1 MSPVLCPF
9 WIHDDSAFKIHNMLF
24 PHPIEDVNDFQK
36 FHWQVQEGSAHW
48 WTVAFVPTGNDT
60 RKQTRGKHQWFQN
73 EIPHYFWDFL
83 TAPVKRLC
91 VCHKSFMAVPM
102 LMEAM
107 IKWRTRIIEKSDVPL
122 LIFVWG
128 FHTPH
133 LDMSNNEAS
142 YLFPWRCII
151 LWKTSYPT
159 HKPLMHSI
167 FASHYLESLQK
178 NSTKNI
184 LLSGICCMRY
194 QPAAQQHLGMGIII
208 EVRWLFLFG
217 GFNPSEKYLSNWTS
231 SPNRGENKKY
241 LKPPP
246 SYFITWTNISTA
258 RLDKVIR
265 HRLDGTIATSAM
277 KSWITYG
284 K

>member
-36 FHWQVQEGSAHW
+36 FHSHVQEGSAHW

-102 LMEAM
+102 LMEAI
-107 IKWRTRIIEKSDVPL
+107 IKRRTRIIEKSDVPL

-133 LDMSNNEAS
+133 LDMSKHEAS

-151 LWKTSYPT
+151 LLKTSYPT
-159 HKPLMHSI
+159 HKPLM
-167 FASHYLESLQK
+167 
-178 NSTKNI
+178 
-184 LLSGICCMRY
+184 
-194 QPAAQQHLGMGIII
+194 PQHLC
-208 EVRWLFLFG
+208 
-217 GFNPSEKYLSNWTS
+217 
-231 SPNRGENKKY
+231 
-241 LKPPP
+241 
-246 SYFITWTNISTA
+246 
-258 RLDKVIR
+258 
-265 HRLDGTIATSAM
+265 
-277 KSWITYG
+277 
-284 K
+284 

>member
-102 LMEAM
+102 LMEAI
-107 IKWRTRIIEKSDVPL
+107 IKRRTRIIEKSDVPL

-133 LDMSNNEAS
+133 LDMSKHEAS

-151 LWKTSYPT
+151 LLKTSYP
-159 HKPLMHSI
+159 
-167 FASHYLESLQK
+167 SH
-178 NSTKNI
+178 
-184 LLSGICCMRY
+184 
-194 QPAAQQHLGMGIII
+194 
-208 EVRWLFLFG
+208 
-217 GFNPSEKYLSNWTS
+217 
-231 SPNRGENKKY
+231 
-241 LKPPP
+241 
-246 SYFITWTNISTA
+246 
-258 RLDKVIR
+258 
-265 HRLDGTIATSAM
+265 
-277 KSWITYG
+277 
-284 K
+284 